1 MPPCRPTCVRLDGR
15 WYDLS
20 GWTHPGGQELIAR
33 QAGRD
38 VTALFY
44 ANHFGNFSSKKALL
58 ARLITEGQESDSS
71 LPPLVL
77 QHCSP
82 LYASLKAQVQTH
94 LDKHGLAW
102 RHRFRWEQTAFRF
115 ACLFLAWPL
124 KSGGGWAGTAAACA
138 YGLATGRATWTHVH
152 NAVHN
157 PSILPPAARA
167 FFDADYAGVVLSSDV
182 LPRVAPLVRRF
193 ASENGLPYHSYSSPL
208 SLLSAHA
215 AFLAKPLRLKP

>member
-167 FFDADYAGVVLSSDV
+167 FSTRTTLAWCSPATCFRALPHSSVALPPKTACLTTLTLLRSLSYPPTLRSWQ
-182 LPRVAPLVRRF
+182 
-193 ASENGLPYHSYSSPL
+193 
-208 SLLSAHA
+208 SLCG
-215 AFLAKPLRLKP
+215 